1 MNRSLK
7 ESIKHKFDRYA
18 PYYDLVMEGLFGHTL
33 RKWRKRLWE
42 RTSGKILEVG
52 VGTGNNMEFYP
63 PGADITAIDFSPIML
78 GKAKKRAERLGL
90 AVKIM
95 EMDIEKLQ
103 FEDDTFD
110 TVVST
115 FVFCTVP
122 DPIQGLKELRRVT
135 KPEGKILFLEHV
147 RSEKPLFGLLMDFL
161 NPLPRFLIGD
171 NINRNTIENI
181 LRSGMKIEYSENL
194 ASDIFK
200 MIIASPN
207 KE

>member
-1 MNRSLK
+1 MNRSLT
-7 ESIKHKFDRYA
+7 ESIKYRFERVA
-18 PYYDLVMEGLFGHTL
+18 PFYDLVAEGLFGNTL
-33 RKWRKRLWE
+33 RKWRKKLWG

-63 PGADITAIDFSPIML
+63 PGADITAIDFSTVML
-78 GKAKKRAERLGL
+78 KRAKKRAEKLGI

-95 EMDIEKLQ
+95 EMDVQKLQ

-122 DPIQGLKELRRVT
+122 EPIQGLKELRRVT
-135 KPEGKILFLEHV
+135 KPDGTILFLEHV
-147 RSEKPLFGLLMDFL
+147 RSERPLAGLLMDFL

-171 NINRNTIENI
+171 NINRKTEENI